1 MSSEQ
6 GLRNSLF
13 TDARC
18 LYTYSMFG
26 MHFSRRREKIVA
38 VADIGSGSA
47 ALGIL
52 AVPKEGPARLL
63 VAKRSILPLEE
74 REPAAIVAAIGR
86 HLTETGQQV
95 LAEYR
100 KQGGPQPSSVYAV
113 IRAPWT
119 QSKTVAARST
129 FPKPTKITGA
139 MITKLAQQAMESEA
153 VPKAAVLEAGVI
165 RVEMNGYPTG
175 KPVGKPCS
183 ELSVA
188 ALMSSC
194 DPVLREAVTNA
205 LQQLFGARRIT
216 MRSGVHAIL
225 SVMRGM
231 PDVPEDYLVVDMASE
246 GTNFMIVRDSV
257 TTDHGTSTEGKTT
270 ILKRISPDG
279 MMEHTVTL
287 LRLIARGEC
296 HDAACDAQSAA
307 MAKVEPELV
316 RVFGEVIAKLV
327 SRRRLPN
334 NLILATHDDLAP
346 WLTALFS
353 RIDFAQFT
361 TTTQPFI
368 VRTLKPADLT
378 HQVLQDSNVHA
389 DSALLTAAAL
399 VHMEEDRT

>member
-1 MSSEQ
+1 
-6 GLRNSLF
+6 
-13 TDARC
+13 
-18 LYTYSMFG
+18 MFG
-26 MHFSRRREKIVA
+26 IHLNRAREKIVA

-47 ALGIL
+47 ALAIL

-63 VAKRSILPLEE
+63 AAKRSILPLEE
-74 REPAAIVAAIGR
+74 REPAAIIAAIGR
-86 HLTETGQQV
+86 HLAETGQQV

-100 KQGGPQPSSVYAV
+100 KQGGALPVSVYAV

-119 QSKTVAARST
+119 QSKTIAARIT
-129 FPKPTKITGA
+129 FPEPTKVSAA
-139 MITKLAQQAMESEA
+139 MISKLAQQAIASVA
-153 VPKAAVLEAGVI
+153 VEKDAVLEAGVI
-165 RVEMNGYPTG
+165 RVEMNGYPTA

-183 ELSVA
+183 ELAVTALLSACDSRLRDSAEA
-188 ALMSSC
+188 AL
-194 DPVLREAVTNA
+194 R
-205 LQQLFGARRIT
+205 QLFGARRIT
-216 MRSGVHAIL
+216 TRSGVHAIL

-246 GTNFMIVRDSV
+246 GSNFMVVRDSV
-257 TTDHGTSTEGKTT
+257 TTEHGVSTEGKTT

-296 HDAACDAQSAA
+296 HDPACEALSVA
-307 MAKVEPELV
+307 MAKTEPELV

-334 NLILATHDDLAP
+334 HLILATHDDLAP
-346 WLTALFS
+346 WLSTLFS

-361 TTTQPFI
+361 TTTQPFT
-368 VRTLKPADLT
+368 VRALKPADFA
-378 HQVLQDSNVHA
+378 HQILQDNNVRA

-399 VHMEEDRT
+399 VHTEEGRS